1 MTPSHSVANRA
12 GNRSY
17 AGYEYQIEVTVWVA
31 LDLMLA
37 KGVTELLTIEPPSQ
51 EDIQAGLVRKETS
64 PLRLTCDSAPEDLS
78 IQVKSRS
85 TGPWTAPALAG
96 ILQRGNEKNG
106 SLETKVRLSPLRM
119 LAEKAERRYIFITNE
134 GLARSLRPHS
144 GEHLLDFPEVDR
156 LPPRCRGNLDP
167 NLQKIIAR
175 RLLLCA
181 GVTQEVLES
190 RTAGLLTA
198 HGHVPIARHG
208 QCIRDLRD
216 AVRHRITGYANG
228 RWTRGELLQI
238 LFAHGG
244 CVLPTRAMD
253 HYVPPQS
260 YTLIRRC
267 LDEHHVVIIAGPS
280 GTGKS
285 LTADIVEAEL
295 RRHDRAFD
303 LVGEEHGPGF
313 VRAQLMRTD
322 PVLFHL
328 RDPWGG
334 NRLRPGAER
343 WSDELPK
350 LIRSAGP
357 GRKFLV
363 TSRSDVLFSSGVA
376 GRMDLAHYIVTIEIE
391 HYGRDRLAQIYDR
404 ISSDLS
410 GDARSLAITYRERA
424 LQDLARPYE
433 IDRFLVALMREVSNS
448 NPLTPIDV
456 LLRESQI
463 DAISSV
469 VARQTSESGPDG
481 AVSAAI
487 VWALLSA
494 RGGLAVDV
502 LPKIL
507 RALRRFDPSLR
518 PEVLGLVDLLVAGRN
533 LRKERAVIAFYH
545 PRVEDGLRMA
555 MLERRAETEHV
566 LSVLVDT
573 LAALDPPGEDWG
585 IETARE
591 ILRTVSK
598 LQDLELRLASETQS
612 RLDTFLELT
621 VLEAAGRADVERAF
635 EDLQQYGSD
644 TSTPSRLARLLMN
657 RTGSPNAGGPYWQEL
672 SLGAEE
678 MLLLKQHPRTRPL
691 LELFIRE
698 VLPFTRTTYN
708 EAIIP
713 LLLKLGGTLT
723 EHFKAALDAVIGP
736 HGHFSN
742 IDAVL
747 VGAGSDQSFTFD
759 EAIDHVMRQK
769 QVADTW
775 LITEYAPQARR
786 GEEHEVDASTAE
798 GVYLSPENYYYGID
812 RAMEAIVRRRR
823 EADGLEW
830 IVHHPQ
836 RQLLISA
843 LVDIIA
849 HSHQPPPVE
858 DVLFSV
864 TYAKGEGRS
873 YAWSVACRHWYP
885 ELEPLLE
892 FELSQPDL
900 QDANLRQEL
909 VTGAFSIIRDELTTV
924 LMLARVAASGSIQ
937 HRLALVCD
945 LMSTR
950 LDRGGFSTES
960 SVARR
965 RHAELLARTLP
976 APQDELGL
984 ALCDS
989 LGAEDIRSLGHR
1001 LSGGALELLAAL
1013 VSDAPLSIAG
1023 VLGRLAAAVGINP
1036 IPAAER
1042 LLATGEIEDG
1052 EDAVQALLTY
1062 GTAEVTAVLHRAGVH
1077 ARYHVRR
1084 YALAG
1089 LVSQIEVAD
1098 RAALLV
1104 AAEDRSAEV
1113 RLRWAKLMAEHRWPE
1128 AIESLVALIKDHR
1141 NFSTGYVVADNARW
1155 TQYCVARAAVRAL
1168 GAYEQ
1173 LPRFAIDAL
1182 LAAAGD
1188 WAYEDP
1194 FVACAA
1200 LSALATKED
1209 ERIAAC
1215 LLAALFS
1222 PGLVSA
1228 ADCRPIAQA
1237 AGWAIFDRAR
1247 ADMPIAAGTKLV
1259 DAACESSNEIAGPL
1273 LMACGLVGG
1282 HEHNVLLGKL
1292 SALGL
1297 ADRAELV
1304 LLSPVMIGHVAAG
1317 DSATYRGLLDRHAA
1331 GEVLDSNEFEA
1342 LAAWSRS
1349 LDATRG
1355 VQRHMAWIASMFDLP
1370 VAEPVED
1377 LRAFRLPKLGCH
1389 STGRSSSRFREE
1401 ADERDS
1407 GY

>member
-1 MTPSHSVANRA
+1 MTNRA
-12 GNRSY
+12 GNQSY
-17 AGYEYQIEVTVWVA
+17 AGYEYQVEVTVWVA

-37 KGVTELLTIEPPSQ
+37 KGVTELLTIEPPSH
-51 EDIQAGLVRKETS
+51 EDIQAALVRKETS
-64 PLRLTCDSAPEDLS
+64 LLHLTSDSAPKEFS
-78 IQVKSRS
+78 IQIKSRS
-85 TGPWTAPALAG
+85 TGPWTAPALAA
-96 ILQRGNEKNG
+96 ILRRNNDRSP
-106 SLETKVRLSPLRM
+106 SLETKARASPLRM
-119 LAEKAERRYIFITNE
+119 LTENTERRYIFITNE
-134 GLARSLRPHS
+134 SLVRSLRSHS

-156 LPPRCRGNLDP
+156 LPPECRGNLNPD
-167 NLQKIIAR
+167 LQKTIAR
-175 RLLLCA
+175 RLLLCP

-190 RTAGLLTA
+190 RTAGLLRA
-198 HGHVPIARHG
+198 YGHVPIARHG
-208 QCIRDLRD
+208 RCIRDLRD
-216 AVRHRITGYANG
+216 AVRQRIAGHANV
-228 RWTRGELLQI
+228 RWTQGELLQI

-260 YTLIRRC
+260 YASIRRS

-295 RRHDRAFD
+295 RRHDPAFD
-303 LVGEEHGPGF
+303 VVGEEHGPGF
-313 VRAQLMRTD
+313 IRAQLTRTD

-343 WSDELPK
+343 WTDELPK

-363 TSRSDVLFSSGVA
+363 TSRSDVLLSA
-376 GRMDLAHYIVTIEIE
+376 GLAGQKDLAPYIVTIEIE

-404 ISSDLS
+404 ISGDLS
-410 GDARSLAITYRERA
+410 GDARSLAITYREQA

-433 IDRFLVALMREVSNS
+433 IDRFLVALMHEASNS

-456 LLRESQI
+456 LLREAQI
-463 DAISSV
+463 DAIACV
-469 VARQTSESGPDG
+469 VARQTSESGLDG

-487 VWALLSA
+487 IWALLSA
-494 RGGLAVDV
+494 RGALAVDV

-533 LRKERAVIAFYH
+533 LRKEHAIIAFYH

-555 MLERRAETEHV
+555 MLERRAEAEHV

-573 LAALDPPGEDWG
+573 LAAIDSPGDDWG

-591 ILRTVSK
+591 VLRTVLK
-598 LQDLELRLASETQS
+598 LQDLELRLAGATQS

-621 VLEAAGRADVERAF
+621 ALRAAGRGDVERAF
-635 EDLQQYGSD
+635 EDLQQYGSQA
-644 TSTPSRLARLLMN
+644 SVPSRLARLLMN
-657 RTGSPNAGGPYWQEL
+657 RVGSPNAGGPFWERL

-678 MLLLKQHPRTRPL
+678 RWVLEQDPRTQSL
-691 LELFIRE
+691 LALFIRE
-698 VLPFTRTTYN
+698 VLPFSQTTYD
-708 EAIIP
+708 ESIVP
-713 LLLKLGGTLT
+713 LLLQLGGTLT

-736 HGHFSN
+736 QGHSSN
-742 IDAVL
+742 IEAVL
-747 VGAGSDQSFTFD
+747 VGAVSDQSFTFD
-759 EAIDHVMRQK
+759 DAIDRVMRQK

-775 LITEYAPQARR
+775 LTTEYAPQARR

-798 GVYLSPENYYYGID
+798 AVYLRPENYYYGIY
-812 RAMEAIVRRRR
+812 RVLEAIVRRRR
-823 EADGLEW
+823 ETVRLEW
-830 IVHHPQ
+830 ITQHPQ

-843 LVDIIA
+843 LVDGIA
-849 HSHQPPPVE
+849 HSRQHPPVE

-864 TYAKGEGRS
+864 THAEGGVRS
-873 YAWSVACRHWYP
+873 YAWSIACRHGYP

-892 FELSQPDL
+892 LELSQPGL
-900 QDANLRQEL
+900 QDENLRQAL
-909 VTGAFSIIRDELTTV
+909 VKGAFSIIQDELATV
-924 LMLARVAASGSIQ
+924 RLLARVAATGSIQ

-945 LMSTR
+945 LLLMP
-950 LDRGGFSTES
+950 LDRGDFSIES
-960 SVARR
+960 PAAP
-965 RHAELLARTLP
+965 RHRAELLAQSLP

-984 ALCDS
+984 ALCDL
-989 LGAEDIRSLGHR
+989 LGAEEVKGRR
-1001 LSGGALELLAAL
+1001 LSRQALELLATV
-1013 VSDAPLSIAG
+1013 VSDAPLTIAG
-1023 VLGRLAAAVGINP
+1023 ALARLAAAAGINP

-1042 LLATGEIEDG
+1042 LLATGEIEAG

-1062 GTAEVTAVLHRAGVH
+1062 GSAEIAPVLDRARVH

-1084 YALAG
+1084 LALAG
-1089 LVSQIEVAD
+1089 LVSRAEVAD
-1098 RAALLV
+1098 RTALVV

-1113 RLRWAKLMAEHRWPE
+1113 RLRWARLMAEQRWPE
-1128 AIESLVALIKDHR
+1128 AIESLVALTKDRR
-1141 NFSTGYVVADNARW
+1141 NFSTGYVVADNSKW
-1155 TQYCVARAAVRAL
+1155 TQYCVARAAARAL

-1173 LPRFAIDAL
+1173 LPGFAIDAL

-1188 WAYEDP
+1188 WAHEDP

-1200 LSALATKED
+1200 LSALATQQD

-1237 AGWAIFDRAR
+1237 AGWAIFDRAV
-1247 ADMPIAAGTKLV
+1247 AGLPIAGGMRLV
-1259 DAACESSNEIAGPL
+1259 DAVCESSDEIAGPL

-1282 HEHNVLLGKL
+1282 HECNVLLGKL
-1292 SALGL
+1292 SAPALE
-1297 ADRAELV
+1297 DRAELI
-1304 LLSPVMIGHVAAG
+1304 LLILLMTGYPPTG
-1317 DSATYRGLLDRHAA
+1317 DSATCQVLLSKHAA
-1331 GEVLDSNEFEA
+1331 GEALDPNEFET
-1342 LAAWSRS
+1342 LAAWSKS
-1349 LDATRG
+1349 LDTTRG
-1355 VQRHMAWIASMFDLP
+1355 VQRYTAWIAATFGLP
-1370 VAEPVED
+1370 VTEPVEH
-1377 LRAFRLPKLGCH
+1377 LRAFWLPERGRH
-1389 STGRSSSRFREE
+1389 ITGRSYSRFREE
-1401 ADERDS
+1401 AGESDN